1 MQNRAVH
8 SQELYRQIAES
19 LRADILAG
27 RLRPGDRLP
36 SVRELARLR
45 GCTPGTV
52 QNAFRVLQESGLIE
66 SHKGRGSHVTP
77 RAISPYIRAEQP
89 LRRAALVHRAEAF
102 LLEAMTVG
110 HSADEIESA
119 LRQALD
125 RWRSVELLG
134 SAAPEHTLRFA
145 GSHDLAMTWLASHFS
160 DLVPEYSLRLAFH
173 GSLGG
178 LMALAAGE
186 ADIAGCHLWDEE
198 TRSYNE
204 SYVRRLFPGRRMP
217 LVTLAQR
224 RVGLVMAPGNPH
236 NIRGLRDLRRK
247 HVRFVNR
254 QAGSGTRVW
263 LDVELRKAG
272 LSSTTINGYER
283 EVTTHSEVAGR
294 VAEGEADTG
303 LALEG
308 SAMAYGLDF
317 LPLALETYDLAVS
330 DLRAPGVAELI
341 TWLATP
347 DAGEVVASFG
357 GYLTAETGR
366 VRWVE

>member
-1 MQNRAVH
+1 VRP
-8 SQELYRQIAES
+8 QELYRQIADS
-19 LRADILAG
+19 LREDILAG
-27 RLRPGDRLP
+27 RLQPGERLP
-36 SVRELARLR
+36 SVRELARLQ
-45 GCTPGTV
+45 GCTPGTA
-52 QNAFRVLQESGLIE
+52 QNAFRVLQEEGLIE
-66 SHKGRGSHVTP
+66 SHKGRGSHVTSRP
-77 RAISPYIRAEQP
+77 LSPYLKAAQP

-102 LLEAMTVG
+102 LLEALTAG
-110 HSADEIESA
+110 HSVDETESA

-125 RWRSVELLG
+125 RWRSVEHQE
-134 SAAPEHTLRFA
+134 SAGPHHTLRFA

-160 DLVPEYSLRLAFH
+160 DLVPDYSLRMAFN

-236 NIRGLRDLRRK
+236 HIRGLRDLRRQN
-247 HVRFVNR
+247 VRFVNR
-254 QAGSGTRVW
+254 QTGSGTRVW

-272 LSSTTINGYER
+272 LSSTAINGYER
-283 EVTTHSEVAGR
+283 ELTTHSEVAGL
-294 VAEGEADTG
+294 VAEGKADTG

-308 SAMAYGLDF
+308 SALAYGLDF
-317 LPLALETYDLAVS
+317 LPLALETYDLAVP
-330 DLRAPGVAELI
+330 DLDAPGIADLF
-341 TWLATP
+341 TWLTTP
-347 DAGEVVASFG
+347 VAAEVVASFG
-357 GYLTAETGR
+357 GYLAEQTGR
-366 VRWVE
+366 VHWVE